1 MRSMDD
7 AQQRTDVF
15 LAEDMPEALRAVEV
29 KPPPYAERAE
39 ANAIAEMASARIVL
53 RFVHG
58 ACDAQYRV
66 SAYDDT
72 LTLYVQLNVYRLVVV
87 YRVPAGTD
95 LEVAALELRFAR
107 WQTGATL
114 AGWKIGWRDTIDP
127 FEKTQRYIE
136 VYAYAMLPEDFL
148 WNEPHQL
155 YWRNDVVQMTR
166 AFMIEAQRF
175 GVRLS
180 LPAAEPVKEAGV

>member
-1 MRSMDD
+1 MDD

-15 LAEDMPEALRAVEV
+15 LAEDMPEALRAVEI
-29 KPPPYAERAE
+29 KPPPYAERAQ
-39 ANAIAEMASARIVL
+39 ANAIAEMASAKVVL
-53 RFVHG
+53 RYVHG
-58 ACDAQYRV
+58 TCDAQYRV
-66 SAYDDT
+66 TAFDDT
-72 LTLYVQLNVYRLVVV
+72 LTLYVQLNVYRFVVV
-87 YRVPAGTD
+87 YRIPAGID
-95 LEVAALELRFAR
+95 LEVAALEARFAR
-107 WQTGATL
+107 WQTGAAL
-114 AGWKIGWRDTIDP
+114 ADWKIGWRDTIDP

-175 GVRLS
+175 SVPLS
-180 LPAAEPVKEAGV
+180 LAQRRPEIETGG

>member
-1 MRSMDD
+1 MSDQTMHTTDD
-7 AQQRTDVF
+7 AQQRTDEF
-15 LAEDMPEALRAVEV
+15 LSEDMPEALRAVEV
-29 KPPPYAERAE
+29 QPRPYSERAE
-39 ANAIAEMASARIVL
+39 ANTIAELASAKILL
-53 RFVHG
+53 RYAHG

-66 SAYDDT
+66 RAFDDT
-72 LTLYVQLNVYRLVVV
+72 LTMHVQLNVYRFVVV
-87 YRVPAGTD
+87 YRIPAGTD
-95 LEVAALELRFAR
+95 LEVAALEARFAR
-107 WQTGATL
+107 WQTGAAL

-155 YWRNDVVQMTR
+155 YWRNDIVQMTR

-175 GVRLS
+175 GVPLS
-180 LPAAEPVKEAGV
+180 SQQIPA